1 MRLSAGII
9 GDSAWYYHPFTFI
22 ILAWIGF
29 LAIIVVYR
37 ISFHPLAAV
46 PGPWPAK
53 VTGLYRTYLY
63 WRGTFHEDIVSLH
76 KKYGTVVRINTN
88 EVSTVDAVSIKQVYG
103 FGNKN
108 ARKHQFYDAFRL
120 DLPDAFNETDPAN
133 HALIRKRSSNAYSM
147 SSIIAYEP
155 YMQSVLDLCWSK
167 IREYLASNNGEPI
180 DMSEWSHH
188 LAFDFISELVCGQ
201 PMGHLNESKDVGGIR
216 ATINS
221 ITKLVVLLGDIPTQT
236 AFLRH
241 PLTTFVQTRILKME
255 NPMEGFFQFSVDRVR
270 DRVTGRS
277 GVDRK
282 DMLSHFTYAKSTIEP
297 TADNIEREILRDV
310 QTAFGAGSDTTSI
323 SMRAIIVYLGL
334 DMDIYKRL
342 QKDIDDFYTANNLG
356 ALEPLTFKQ
365 TQQIP
370 LIRAVVAESI
380 RLVPAISGQ
389 LLRVSPGIEVD
400 KYWIPRGYTIGISAM
415 AVNKEPSIFGD
426 DAEKFRPDRWLE
438 SDDAYTRLDSAS
450 MTFGSGARG
459 CLGKNIALVELQ
471 KFTAQFYRF
480 FEVDLVDKETPW
492 KNEFFMTVNP
502 HDVRV
507 RLKERFQR

>member
-1 MRLSAGII
+1 
-9 GDSAWYYHPFTFI
+9 
-22 ILAWIGF
+22 
-29 LAIIVVYR
+29 
-37 ISFHPLAAV
+37 
-46 PGPWPAK
+46 
-53 VTGLYRTYLY
+53 
-63 WRGTFHEDIVSLH
+63 
-76 KKYGTVVRINTN
+76 
-88 EVSTVDAVSIKQVYG
+88 
-103 FGNKN
+103 
-108 ARKHQFYDAFRL
+108 
-120 DLPDAFNETDPAN
+120 
-133 HALIRKRSSNAYSM
+133 M

-167 IREYLASNNGEPI
+167 IREYLTSNNGEPI

-201 PMGHLNESKDVGGIR
+201 PMGHLSEGKDVGGIR
-216 ATINS
+216 TTIN
-221 ITKLVVLLGDIPTQT
+221 T
-236 AFLRH
+236 FLRH
-241 PLTTFVQTRILKME
+241 PLTTFVQTRILRMK
-255 NPMEGFFQFSVDRVR
+255 NPMEGFFQFSVGRVR

-297 TADNIEREILRDV
+297 TAENIEREILRDV

-334 DMDIYKRL
+334 NIDIYKRL

-356 ALEPLTFKQ
+356 ALEPLTFNQ

-370 LIRAVVAESI
+370 LIRAVVAESL
-380 RLVPAISGQ
+380 RLVPAICGQ
-389 LLRVSPGIEVD
+389 LLRISLGIKVD

-438 SDDAYTRLDSAS
+438 SSDAYTRLDSAS

-459 CLGKNIALVELQ
+459 CLGKNIARVELQ

-507 RLKERFQR
+507 RLKERFK